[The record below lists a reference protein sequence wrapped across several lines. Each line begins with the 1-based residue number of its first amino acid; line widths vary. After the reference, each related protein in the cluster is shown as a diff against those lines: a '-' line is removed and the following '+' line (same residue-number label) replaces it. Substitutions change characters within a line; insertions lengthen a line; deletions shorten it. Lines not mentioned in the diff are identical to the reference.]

1 MKKYIVVI
9 ITSFG
14 CIFCSSQMKINK
26 SKEIDILIDSPW
38 KFGESN
44 RPSYTI
50 VNKSHKTYIIDP
62 YGFSGDSYWLFNA
75 EKLNQID
82 VSRGY
87 YTRHS
92 DDDCKNALIIIHPKQ
107 KINAYLSLNDLDLG
121 RYDLSKS
128 GKYFLNIKSN
138 HSIKN
143 SMPSTCSSYI
153 KTLEKK
159 GYIMLE
165 DSIVAKIP
173 FIR

>member
-1 MKKYIVVI
+1 
-9 ITSFG
+9 
-14 CIFCSSQMKINK
+14 MKINK

-62 YGFSGDSYWLFNA
+62 YGFSGDSYWLFNS
-75 EKLNQID
+75 EKLNPID
-82 VSRGY
+82 FSRGY

-92 DDDCKNALIIIHPKQ
+92 DDDCKNALIVIHPKQ
-107 KINAYLSLNDLDLG
+107 KINAYLSLNDSDGG

-138 HSIKN
+138 HTRQN
-143 SMPSTCSSYI
+143 GMPLSCKHYI
-153 KTLEKK
+153 DELEIE
-159 GYIMLE
+159 GYKFLE